1 VNPLECL
8 CRIPRCENIV
18 AEAKEITVALNR
30 SETAL
35 PHGLAGHEADK
46 QMYLEIRTPRAMRM
60 TIPSLLQGKSL
71 GLQAWSYAVLV
82 TIIPALLWLLL
93 IQRFGLPVLYAD
105 DWGFMPFILKLREG
119 SLHFADYWAP
129 HGPHPLIVTRAF
141 FALFFRSGPLDPRPI
156 MFCSW
161 LLATGAVIVANRY
174 LIWPR
179 VTKHPA
185 SLKVLAGLAFS
196 VWALSLV
203 QFESQLW
210 GFEIAFIATLCCAL
224 LGASVLAIERCRLS
238 IRVAALLLVG
248 GAGALTSGQGV
259 MLLPALAVGCLFC
272 ARSRRQAAL
281 VAGVFLVGIAF
292 TMWFYHHDHF
302 DSAGWHALFGWF
314 SLRPRLALAGVLG
327 TLGSPLTYIRGTH
340 RVDAAPSEGLF
351 ILLIFAGLLFL
362 AIKRRNVLI
371 SAPFIALGIYSL
383 LYAILVTAGR
393 ATAEYTDWF
402 LTSRYTTS
410 ALCIYFAVLGLC
422 LVNFA
427 GARRSAQFALGAL
440 LVGFIGLGLGNSTAA
455 AVLAK
460 EEYLM
465 RRASM
470 RLLDYQSLFHSELD
484 GVWTG
489 PFFPLCPL
497 GYVGVVATGVNPART
512 AGLIPPQKR
521 VSIAPGI
528 SGSWDWERGHKVT
541 YLNHLY
547 WAETL
552 SGNLHAGETFDP
564 DLVLVR
570 RVGDPLFS
578 TFGLVSGNHW
588 RIVLGPEVA
597 KLVQDPVEVFAF
609 ETTTGR
615 LAQIAR

>member
-1 VNPLECL
+1 
-8 CRIPRCENIV
+8 
-18 AEAKEITVALNR
+18 
-30 SETAL
+30 
-35 PHGLAGHEADK
+35 
-46 QMYLEIRTPRAMRM
+46 
-60 TIPSLLQGKSL
+60 
-71 GLQAWSYAVLV
+71 
-82 TIIPALLWLLL
+82 
-93 IQRFGLPVLYAD
+93 
-105 DWGFMPFILKLREG
+105 LR
-119 SLHFADYWAP
+119 
-129 HGPHPLIVTRAF
+129 
-141 FALFFRSGPLDPRPI
+141 
-156 MFCSW
+156 
-161 LLATGAVIVANRY
+161 
-174 LIWPR
+174 
-179 VTKHPA
+179 
-185 SLKVLAGLAFS
+185 
-196 VWALSLV
+196 
-203 QFESQLW
+203 
-210 GFEIAFIATLCCAL
+210 
-224 LGASVLAIERCRLS
+224 
-238 IRVAALLLVG
+238 
-248 GAGALTSGQGV
+248 
-259 MLLPALAVGCLFC
+259 
-272 ARSRRQAAL
+272 RSRRQAAL

-371 SAPFIALGIYSL
+371 SAPFVALGIYSL

-393 ATAEYTDWF
+393 VTGEYTDWF

-427 GARRSAQFALGAL
+427 GARRSAQLALGAL

-460 EEYLM
+460 QEYLM

-497 GYVGVVATGVNPART
+497 GNVRVVATGVNPART

-521 VSIAPGI
+521 VSIAPVFPVHGI
-528 SGSWDWERGHKVT
+528 GNEVT
-541 YLNHLY
+541 
-547 WAETL
+547 
-552 SGNLHAGETFDP
+552 
-564 DLVLVR
+564 R
-570 RVGDPLFS
+570 
-578 TFGLVSGNHW
+578 
-588 RIVLGPEVA
+588 
-597 KLVQDPVEVFAF
+597 
-609 ETTTGR
+609 
-615 LAQIAR
+615 